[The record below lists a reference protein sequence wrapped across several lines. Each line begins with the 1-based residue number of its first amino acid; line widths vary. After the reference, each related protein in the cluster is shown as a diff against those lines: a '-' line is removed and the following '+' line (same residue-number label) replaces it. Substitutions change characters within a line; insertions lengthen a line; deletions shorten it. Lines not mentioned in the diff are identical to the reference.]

1 MLWVLRVLIWAVR
14 PWLIVRYLVAV
25 FLCVRF
31 GCMGAPSSLF
41 FGVSGVQVSVG
52 VMVENVREGSGE

>member
-1 MLWVLRVLIWAVR
+1 M
-14 PWLIVRYLVAV
+14 RYLAAV

-52 VMVENVREGSGE
+52 VMVENVREDSGE

>member
-1 MLWVLRVLIWAVR
+1 MKVPLL
-14 PWLIVRYLVAV
+14 
-25 FLCVRF
+25 FLFVSKFTGAELNPVHIR
-31 GCMGAPSSLF
+31 APSSLF